1 MKDCLVLLVGPSGSG
16 KTTITK
22 ELEKEGYNII
32 NSYTTRPPREPNEW
46 GHIFV
51 PTLDDEKTIYLEEIS
66 AETNKSITRPYIYED
81 SLVIAYHHIYGHHYW
96 ATQVQYQG
104 KGTSI
109 YAITPDGA
117 KQVQK
122 NVTDAEIITIYLVC
136 DADIRIDRMLLD
148 GRKPREIIERLE
160 KDTKI
165 FAKCKCDYVVD
176 ANRELLE
183 VLADIKD
190 IIEEHKKC

>member
-32 NSYTTRPPREPNEW
+32 HSYTTRPPRKPDEW
-46 GHIFV
+46 GHIFI
-51 PTLDDEKTIYLEEIS
+51 EKPHFESQEDYLKYKYDINKIAFFDGYGDIYF
-66 AETNKSITRPYIYED
+66 ATRD
-81 SLVIAYHHIYGHHYW
+81 
-96 ATQVQYQG
+96 QYQG

-109 YAITPDGA
+109 YAITPEEA

-122 NVTDAEIITIYLVC
+122 DVTDAEVITIYLVC
-136 DADIRIDRMLLD
+136 DADIRIERMLLD

-160 KDTKI
+160 KDNKI
-165 FAKCKCDYVVD
+165 FAKCKCDYIVD